1 MKTKT
6 MVMTTAMLLALGA
19 ATMLNG
25 QDARAAK
32 KKVKATVKGSTLT
45 ISGKGAMS
53 SKLKVKKSKQKKIK
67 KIVVKKGVT
76 SIPIGAFTKY
86 QNVTS
91 ATVATSVKTI
101 GERAFSCKK
110 LKKLTIPGKF
120 KLKTMKGDEA
130 GYAVSGKVDTVIF
143 NTNLDLVRAAAFNAN
158 NLIVKKSD
166 PLYKSV
172 DGVIYSKDGK
182 AIVRVPFQRQEITLA
197 KDCEIFCLQSVLYYN
212 PDIEGDPAT
221 ICQVK
226 KITIPAGVKQVESDR
241 YFSSVPGGRSGNRK
255 DMAPGYWVSELLP
268 GLQVDIQSKQLDG
281 QSLVELLNML
291 YVNIDDLMK
300 QLPDQIFLKDNMYIT
315 SDHLL
320 LKYVGKDST
329 VTIPAGVKK
338 IGARAFYDN
347 QKITKLVLPEGLTEI
362 GYEAFSRCSQIFE
375 KNPVPLQIT
384 FPSTLKKVDDGAF
397 SANVIR
403 KLVLPATIET
413 YGRRVFETAGLEE
426 LVLPETMKVVPE
438 QLAENNNLKKIVIP
452 DSVQKIGHGAFQFNT
467 LEEIQFG
474 KGLTEIAGNAF
485 YRNDLKQVTIPATVT
500 KIGAGAF
507 EASGTIKD
515 FTGNITIQGTA
526 AAFSDQAFGK
536 SFILNFARGA
546 KEAKTSA
553 QIPIIRFYSKKIKA
567 DLEWA
572 KVKGASGY
580 EIVAGTNAKITK
592 NKKKFT
598 AKASAAKKTITIKG
612 KFKRSVKVYVKM
624 RPYSTVNGK
633 KVYGKWSKVS
643 L

>member
-1 MKTKT
+1 MRKK
-6 MVMTTAMLLALGA
+6 VVIMTTALLLTLGA
-19 ATMLNG
+19 ATVLNG
-25 QDARAAK
+25 QDAQAAK
-32 KKVKATVKGSTLT
+32 KKVKATVKGKTLT

-53 SKLKVKKSKQKKIK
+53 SKLKVKKSKQKKVK

-86 QNVTS
+86 KNVTS

-101 GERAFSCKK
+101 GEKAFNCKK

-120 KLKTMKGDEA
+120 KLKTTGGDEA
-130 GYAVSGKVDTVIF
+130 GYAISGKVDTVTF
-143 NTNLDLVRAAAFNAN
+143 NTNLQLARAAAFNAS
-158 NLIVKKSD
+158 NLVVKKSD

-197 KDCEIFCLQSVLYYN
+197 KDCEVFCLQSVLYYN

-221 ICQVK
+221 TCQVK

-241 YFSSVPGGRSGNRK
+241 YFSSVPDGRSGDRK
-255 DMAPGYWVSELLP
+255 DMAPGYWVDASLLP
-268 GLQVDIQSKQLDG
+268 GLKVDVQSKQLGG

-291 YVNIDDLMK
+291 YMNIDDLMK
-300 QLPDQIFLKDNMYIT
+300 QLPDQISLKDNMYIT
-315 SDHLL
+315 GDHLL

-338 IGARAFYDN
+338 IGVRAFYDN

-397 SANVIR
+397 SSNVIR
-403 KLVLPATIET
+403 KLVLPATIGI
-413 YGRRVFETAGLEE
+413 YGRGVFESAGLEE

-438 QLAENNNLKKIVIP
+438 RLAESNILKKIVIP
-452 DSVQKIGHGAFQFNT
+452 DSVQKIGHGAFQFNA
-467 LEEIQFG
+467 LEEIQLG
-474 KGLTEIAGNAF
+474 KGLTEIADNAF
-485 YRNDLKQVTIPATVT
+485 YGNDLKQVTIPATVT

-553 QIPIIRFYSKKIKA
+553 QIPIIRFFSKKIKA

-580 EIVAGTNAKITK
+580 EIVAGTNAKFTK

-612 KFKRSVKVYVKM
+612 KFKHSVKLYVKM
-624 RPYSTVNGK
+624 RPYTTVDGK
-633 KVYGKWSKVS
+633 KVYGRWSRVA
-643 L
+643 